1 MAEAGVGEPLD
12 DPEGASRSVVL
23 SSAFVFSMSRGG
35 EVMQS
40 TSSPMISEKLLG
52 TVGFF
57 TSPAFPGS
65 FPEGAAAPAAGV
77 GAAALVPAGVG
88 PGVLV
93 LSGRSNES

>member
-1 MAEAGVGEPLD
+1 MAEAGVGEPLE
-12 DPEGASRSVVL
+12 DPEGASRSVIL

-52 TVGFF
+52 TVGFL

-65 FPEGAAAPAAGV
+65 FPEGAAAGV
-77 GAAALVPAGVG
+77 GAADLVPAGVG